1 MSDANPHW
9 LLKEYFGYDA
19 FRPLQEEIICAALKG
34 QDVLVLMPTGGGK
47 SICFQIP
54 ALLQEGLTVVV
65 SPLIAL
71 MKDQV
76 DQLHSIGAPATFLNS
91 TLDKNETRKRLAE
104 LYSGKYKILYI
115 SPERLTLS
123 GTKELFSKIKL
134 ERFVI
139 DEAHCISEWGHDF
152 RPEYRQFAELRG
164 QYRKIP
170 LMALTATATSRV
182 REDIIKQLEL
192 QSPEIFTSSFDR
204 SNLQYTVQPRQKPL
218 QQILNVLN
226 RNEGES
232 GIIYCS
238 TRKSTEEVAS
248 QLISEG
254 INATAYHAGMDIEQ
268 RNKNQELF
276 IHDKIQVIC
285 ATIAFGMGI
294 NKPNVRFIIHYHLP
308 KNLEGYY
315 QETGRAGRDGLP
327 GECLL
332 LYSAKDKR
340 QQLYFVD
347 EISEEKEQINARK
360 LLQQMTHYAES
371 KECRRKIILK
381 YFGEIYEKDKCD
393 SCDNCLTPKKTFN
406 GTEAALK
413 FLACIYR
420 IDESNSKYGRTISFG
435 INHIVDIIKGTKN
448 KKIKQ
453 FGHEKLST
461 YGIGSEFNKEGWKMI
476 GNELVQLGFV
486 FQATGRMPVIE
497 LTGMGGEWLKDG
509 KERKPIELTYPITIK
524 KEKNTK
530 SYAGGISTDTYNA
543 ELFQTLKTLRRKLAN
558 EKSVPVYIIFS
569 EKTLKEM
576 SASCPKDLS
585 EFELINGVGA
595 KKLEEFGEIFTK
607 EIQLHLDKKSGNL

>member
-238 TRKSTEEVAS
+238 TRKSTEEVAA

-381 YFGEIYEKDKCD
+381 YFGEIYDKEKCNN
-393 SCDNCLTPKKTFN
+393 CDNCLTPKKTFN

-420 IDESNSKYGRTISFG
+420 IDESNSQYGRTISFG